1 MKNFI
6 LLFLAIVY
14 LTFSSGLTYGQSQS
28 FTYKTKGKKLLKINA
43 TLCDKNG
50 NTSFN
55 TEEFIQSPDIYFL
68 LSTNPE
74 EKKNILRISD
84 IDRYIKPI
92 RLKQNNKFFNQNI
105 DPIKKMANAKELSSV
120 IIGFSKK
127 DFVYYKDFFLVTT
140 YGESK
145 EMKLPEVYW
154 PVYKKYSSI
163 YNSGKKQYD
172 EKQYLKAFKSFYSIW
187 EGAQSEKTIT
197 YLSFYKNSLELTK
210 KSIQAKGEYLDNLY
224 RELKKSSE
232 NKITKKW
239 FAKCDSVKQIINFIL
254 PNYNNIFK
262 SDFPGIKGLKTYIS
276 NVQQEVNKLCSEKKK
291 EYNKQIMSFLE
302 TGNLSDY
309 KYSLYIDL
317 LSRILSY
324 TDSLVNINK
333 TPLYRVSN
341 LKYFPKKEQ
350 ELKSTG
356 WFNNFNEVVQVL
368 NATITEDHII
378 IPDEVMANLNRQDSL
393 QHQPYYKIF
402 KAFSYLPDNLEEF
415 INMLNDASISLTDIK
430 WLNKLELWNFSAQF
444 KNLNVDSRYYHEINN
459 GLQQIKLHE
468 WGKATQTFNVIKRQA
483 NQLAIPWFY
492 SGLILY
498 NKHQVFSAEAQ
509 FQRALN
515 LYPKYISPR
524 EFIFKVLENQ
534 KQYTDLL
541 NKANKAIK
549 DFNIWYFHF
558 VKAKAFFAQKKY
570 DETIKE
576 IKSQCIKINPWAV
589 NEYYLLGDVYLAQ
602 RKYNKAKAA
611 YETTQKIAPFSDSKV
626 FEQKMK
632 LLIFEKNKPKPIE
645 TQNKSLEKVVVT
657 DSIQK

>member
-1 MKNFI
+1 MKHFI
-6 LLFLAIVY
+6 FLFSIVSYLFFTTGLA
-14 LTFSSGLTYGQSQS
+14 YGQSQS

-55 TEEFIQSPDIYFL
+55 TETFIQNPDIYFL

-74 EKKNILRISD
+74 DKKNILRISD
-84 IDRYIKPI
+84 VDRYIKPI
-92 RLKQNNKFFNQNI
+92 RLKQNNKFINQNME
-105 DPIKKMANAKELSSV
+105 PIKKMANGKELSSV

-127 DFVYYKDFFLVTT
+127 DFVFYKKFFLVTS

-154 PVYKKYSSI
+154 PEYKKYSTI
-163 YNSGKKQYD
+163 YNSGKKYFD

-187 EGAQSEKTIT
+187 QGAQSEKIIT
-197 YLSFYKNSLELTK
+197 YFSFYKNAIELTK
-210 KSIQAKGEYLDNLY
+210 KSIQAKGEFIDKLY
-224 RELKKSSE
+224 RALKESSE
-232 NKITKKW
+232 NKITKEW
-239 FAKCDSVKQIINFIL
+239 FGKCDSVKQVINFIL
-254 PNYNNIFK
+254 PNYKNIFK
-262 SDFPGIKGLKTYIS
+262 SNFPDINGLKIYIS
-276 NVQQEVNKLCSEKKK
+276 NVQQEVNKLCAEKKK
-291 EYNKQIMSFLE
+291 VYNQQILSFLE
-302 TGNLSDY
+302 TGNLTDY
-309 KYSLYIDL
+309 KFSLYIDL

-324 TDSLVNINK
+324 TDSLVNIK
-333 TPLYRVSN
+333 EAPYYRISH

-356 WFNNFNEVVQVL
+356 WFNNFNEIVQVL
-368 NATITEDHII
+368 NTIIKEDNVI
-378 IPDEVMANLNRQDSL
+378 IPAGVMENLNRQDSL

-415 INMLNDASISLTDIK
+415 INTLNEASISLTDIK

-444 KNLNVDSRYYHEINN
+444 KKLDVDSRYYHEINN
-459 GLQQIKLHE
+459 GLKQIKHQE
-468 WGKATQTFNVIKRQA
+468 WEKATQTFNVIKRQA

-498 NKHQVFSAEAQ
+498 NKNQIFSAEAQ

-534 KQYTDLL
+534 KQYNELL
-541 NKANKAIK
+541 KKANKAIQ

-558 VKAKAFFAQKKY
+558 IKAKTFFVQKKY
-570 DETIKE
+570 DETIYE
-576 IKSQCIKINPWAV
+576 IKNQCIKINPWSV

-632 LLIFEKNKPKPIE
+632 LLIFKKNKPKSIK
-645 TQNKSLEKVVVT
+645 TQNRSLEKVIVS
-657 DSIQK
+657 DSVRK